1 MPSKPFLPKLPNL
14 GLIFPFVLV
23 PRDARLLLVLELE
36 RFDELREEFPR
47 EAVRLVGSV

>member
-1 MPSKPFLPKLPNL
+1 MPSKPFLPKLPDL
-14 GLIFPFVLV
+14 GLILPFVLV
-23 PRDARLLLVLELE
+23 PGNARLLLVLELE